1 MQMFVVTNK
10 GVIKINTDVNMK
22 NWLIKVDVMNNS
34 FRILVTVIVNVIS
47 HMI

>member
-1 MQMFVVTNK
+1 MQMFVATNK
-10 GVIKINTDVNMK
+10 GVIKINADVNMK
-22 NWLIKVDVMNNS
+22 NWLIKLDVMNNS

>member
-10 GVIKINTDVNMK
+10 GVIKINADVNMK
-22 NWLIKVDVMNNS
+22 NWLIKLDVMNNS